1 MKSSSGINAWQ
12 EGVEKEHRYDWC
24 EACQE
29 CEYSKGSI
37 ALVCIKKLLLPI
49 K

>member
-1 MKSSSGINAWQ
+1 MA
-12 EGVEKEHRYDWC
+12 DWG
-24 EACQE
+24 EAVQE
-29 CEYSKGSI
+29 CGYGRGSI